1 MLLGPIRYKYT
12 ALERTMEQGIEHLVI
27 PRYTRVIYTGGGKP
41 GINALYAFISSHE
54 WRNQQIAEDVRSCVK
69 LGRTPV
75 ILTRYKE
82 QAKWIYE
89 NVRQAADQAFL
100 LYGGNTDKEN
110 EAVRMQIEKIP
121 RDQSMILVATGQ
133 KIGEGFDCP
142 RLDTLML
149 AAPVSYQGRLEQYVG
164 RLNRDYEGKQ
174 DVVVYD
180 YIDSH
185 IPQFHNM
192 YLTQTSHLNKH
203 RCTLKIQ

>member
-1 MLLGPIRYKYT
+1 MNIGILLP
-12 ALERTMEQGIEHLVI
+12 
-27 PRYTRVIYTGGGKP
+27 GKP
-41 GINALYAFISSHE
+41 RFQSCLNNLCNFYRILFLKEPPIHLSRESHAFLNLFCLWRIGPASSHE
-54 WRNQQIAEDVRSCVK
+54 WQNQQIAEDVRSCVK

-142 RLDTLML
+142 RLDTLMP

-180 YIDSH
+180 
-185 IPQFHNM
+185 
-192 YLTQTSHLNKH
+192 
-203 RCTLKIQ
+203 